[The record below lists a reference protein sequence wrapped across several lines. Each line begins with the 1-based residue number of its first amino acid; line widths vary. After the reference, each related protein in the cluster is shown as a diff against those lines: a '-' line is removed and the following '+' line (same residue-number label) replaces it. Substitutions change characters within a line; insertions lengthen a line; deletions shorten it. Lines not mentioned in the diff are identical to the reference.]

1 MPLFLK
7 RRITMALEGD
17 AADPLALAIAPPR
30 DESPV
35 EREARLAAQAEAQK
49 RSDAIDEEINRQ
61 RLELKRAPKSV
72 RVLLLG
78 EWPHCVACCVLVC
91 SRC

>member
-17 AADPLALAIAPPR
+17 SADPLAIAIAPPR
-30 DESPV
+30 DESPE

-61 RLELKRAPKSV
+61 RLEIKRAPKSV

-78 EWPHCVACCVLVC
+78 EWPQCVACCWC
-91 SRC
+91 AA

>member
-1 MPLFLK
+1 
-7 RRITMALEGD
+7 MALEGD
-17 AADPLALAIAPPR
+17 SDPLAIAIAPPR
-30 DESPV
+30 DESPE

-61 RLELKRAPKSV
+61 RLEIKRAPKSV

-78 EWPHCVACCVLVC
+78 EWRQCCWC
-91 SRC
+91 AA